1 MPIPVIS
8 SFSLKGKFPID
19 ERMIFET
26 IEDMKNYSK
35 NFLPDMYFCF
45 VKEDQKLYTYS
56 VENSDDPNTGCWRIF
71 EGGSS
76 EGAKRYKH
84 TQTLPS
90 STWNVQHSLGEQYL
104 SSILCIDENG
114 DEIIGD
120 IEYKTKNLVI
130 ISFIEPV
137 QGVCIVTC

>member
-45 VKEDQKLYTYS
+45 VKEDQNLYTYS
-56 VENSDDPNTGCWRIF
+56 IENDEDPDTGKWKVF
-71 EGGSS
+71 KGEGGSS
-76 EGAKRYKH
+76 KTFKF
-84 TQTLPS
+84 TQPSPS
-90 STWNVQHSLGEQYL
+90 SLWEINHKLDTRVP
-104 SSILCIDENG
+104 SSIICFDSNENEIFG
-114 DEIIGD
+114 DVKYISSSYLTV
-120 IEYKTKNLVI
+120 EYC
-130 ISFIEPV
+130 EPV
-137 QGVCIVTC
+137 SGTCFISQ